1 MSNLPDGLV
10 SLDSHLRSI
19 WGIVCSLSAGEMARA
34 TSETETSEIMKF
46 LKVIAITAA
55 ALGAVALSSCS
66 QSAPAAPPSYVAPA
80 K

>member
-1 MSNLPDGLV
+1 
-10 SLDSHLRSI
+10 
-19 WGIVCSLSAGEMARA
+19 
-34 TSETETSEIMKF
+34 MKF

-55 ALGAVALSSCS
+55 ALGALALSSCS